1 MEPITAIQAIFIK
14 LGEGGQWVSDCF
26 RDNTIRLGYKRV
38 PHDICLS
45 ACDSGDWA
53 EARRAIRS
61 AYGGGETA
69 TGNHLNQIRR
79 YYESD
84 SSVLWITFHGDC
96 LWWCFSEQ
104 KITCHKSENI
114 EVNGEKTRPV
124 IGQWNNADINGNK
137 LLKVNLSGR
146 LLAVE
151 GFMGTICS
159 VRERQYLIHKIN
171 GTVEP
176 HVAEVQRAFK
186 NLQKTLIPIVKNLHP
201 NDFEILV
208 DLIFRQAGWQR
219 MGVLGGTE
227 KNIDLA
233 LTSLITDE
241 KIAIQVKSQASVN
254 VFEDYRNR
262 FADMSGFARF
272 YFVTHSPSDQLR
284 QRARELTQNVNN
296 RTFIFWDVQD
306 IVSQAVCGGLTG
318 WLLKKAS

>member
-1 MEPITAIQAIFIK
+1 MEPITAKQAIFIK
-14 LGEGGQWVSDCF
+14 LGVGGLWVSDCF
-26 RDNTIRLGYKRV
+26 RDNTIRLGYKSV

-45 ACDSGDWA
+45 ACDSGDWTM
-53 EARRAIRS
+53 ARREIRQ
-61 AYGGGETA
+61 AYRCTETA
-69 TGNHLNQIRR
+69 TGNHLNQVRKF
-79 YYESD
+79 YESD

-104 KITCHKSENI
+104 QITCHKSEDA

-124 IGQWNNADINGNK
+124 IGKWNNADINGK
-137 LLKVNLSGR
+137 KILKANLSGR
-146 LLAVE
+146 LLAVA

-159 VRERQYLIHKIN
+159 VRELQYLIHKIN

-176 HVAEVQRAFK
+176 HVAEAQRAFK
-186 NLQKTLIPIVKNLHP
+186 NLQETLIPIVQNLHP
-201 NDFEILV
+201 NDFEIFV

-227 KNIDLA
+227 KDIDLA
-233 LTSLITDE
+233 LTSLVTDE
-241 KIAIQVKSQASVN
+241 KIAIQVKSQADVRILD
-254 VFEDYRNR
+254 DYLMR

-284 QRARELTQNVNN
+284 QRARELTQSANN
-296 RTFIFWDVQD
+296 RTFIFCDVQD

>member
-1 MEPITAIQAIFIK
+1 MEPITATQAIFIK
-14 LGEGGQWVSDCF
+14 LGEGGRWVSDCF
-26 RDNTIRLGYKRV
+26 RDDTIRLGYKRV

-45 ACDSGDWA
+45 ACDSGDWT
-53 EARRAIRS
+53 ETRRAIRL

-69 TGNHLNQIRR
+69 TGNHLNQVRR
-79 YYESD
+79 FYESD

-104 KITCHKSENI
+104 IITCHKSEDAK
-114 EVNGEKTRPV
+114 VNGEKTRHV
-124 IGQWNNADINGNK
+124 IGKWNNADINENII
-137 LLKVNLSGR
+137 LKVNLSGK
-146 LLAVE
+146 LLAVS

-159 VRERQYLIHKIN
+159 VKELQYLIHKIN

-176 HVAEVQRAFK
+176 HVAEAQRAFQ
-186 NLQKTLIPIVKNLHP
+186 NLQNTLIPIVQNLHP

-227 KNIDLA
+227 KDIDLA
-233 LTSLITDE
+233 LTSLVTDE
-241 KIAIQVKSQASVN
+241 RIAIQVKSQAGVD
-254 VFEDYRNR
+254 VLEDYRSR
-262 FADMSGFARF
+262 FTDMSGFVRF

-284 QRARELTQNVNN
+284 QRALALAQNTKN

-306 IVSQAVCGGLTG
+306 IVSQAVRGGLTG
-318 WLLKKAS
+318 WLLDKAS